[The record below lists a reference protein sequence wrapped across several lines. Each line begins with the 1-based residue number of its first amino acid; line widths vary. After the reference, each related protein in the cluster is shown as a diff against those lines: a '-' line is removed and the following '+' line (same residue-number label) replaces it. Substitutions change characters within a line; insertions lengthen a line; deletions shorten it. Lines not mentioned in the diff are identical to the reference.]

1 MTDQDAIRG
10 KVIAALPSVTFMV
23 EMTDGRMVRAKLAGK
38 MIRNQIRVVPGDQV
52 TVVLSPDGAI
62 GRINR
67 RL

>member
-1 MTDQDAIRG
+1 MTDQDAVRG
-10 KVIAALPSVTFMV
+10 KVIAALPGVTFTV
-23 EMTDGRMVRAKLAGK
+23 EMTDGRMVRAKLSGK
-38 MIRNQIRVVPGDQV
+38 MIRNQIRVVPCDQV

>member
-1 MTDQDAIRG
+1 MTDQDAVRG
-10 KVIAALPSVTFMV
+10 KVIAALPSLTFTV
-23 EMTDGRMVRAKLAGK
+23 EMADGRMVRAKLSGK
-38 MIRNQIRVVPGDQV
+38 MIKNQIRVVPGDQV